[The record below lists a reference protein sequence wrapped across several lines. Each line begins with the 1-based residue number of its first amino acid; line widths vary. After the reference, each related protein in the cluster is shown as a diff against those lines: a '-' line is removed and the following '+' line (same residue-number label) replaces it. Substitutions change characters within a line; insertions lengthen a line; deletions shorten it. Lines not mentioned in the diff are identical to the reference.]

1 MLNLRAVNASDAADA
16 FHVWRQREGAER
28 VHPHRQLVEFYV
40 GFQAGPESRLHPPD
54 DTERFPSYT

>member
-28 VHPHRQLVEFYV
+28 VHPHRQLVECHV
-40 GFQAGPESRLHPPD
+40 GFQA
-54 DTERFPSYT
+54 